1 MRRLP
6 LPVTVAVGLS
16 GSRDLSTIE
25 DILDF
30 LDEWPPARRGPIR
43 ESVRRLCLAVHA
55 DEATAEEAREAFVAF
70 ARLMNVLEPTF
81 DAVPGYDVE
90 SHTEARRTPRPSR

>member
-1 MRRLP
+1 MLRLP

-16 GSRDLSTIE
+16 GSRDLTTIE
-25 DILDF
+25 DILEF
-30 LDEWPPARRGPIR
+30 LEEWPPARRGPIR

-55 DEATAEEAREAFVAF
+55 GEATPDEAREAFVAF

-81 DAVPGYDVE
+81 DAVPGYDVGLD
-90 SHTEARRTPRPSR
+90 SRRA